1 MRMPEGL
8 KLLFSRDQIEEAVRR
23 LGAEISSDYRGRCP
37 LLIGVLKGAF
47 MFLADLL
54 RHLSIPVEVDFV
66 RLSSY
71 GCRTETSG
79 VVRMTKELESDIRG
93 RDVIVV
99 EDIVDTGLS
108 LKFLLEELRAQGPS
122 SLRVCALVDKRAR
135 REVEVRVDYVGFEIE
150 EGFIVGYGIDYAER
164 YRELPEIYVLEE
176 GT

>member
-1 MRMPEGL
+1 M
-8 KLLFSRDQIEEAVRR
+8 
-23 LGAEISSDYRGRCP
+23 
-37 LLIGVLKGAF
+37 IGVLKGAF

>member
-1 MRMPEGL
+1 MPEGL